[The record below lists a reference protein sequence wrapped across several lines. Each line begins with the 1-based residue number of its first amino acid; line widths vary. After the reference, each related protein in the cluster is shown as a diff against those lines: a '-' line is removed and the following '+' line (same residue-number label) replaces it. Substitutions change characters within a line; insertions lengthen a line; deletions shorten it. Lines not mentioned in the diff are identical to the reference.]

1 MQTLDEQQMTSWEE
15 AGRLLDNSPS
25 YSVEDIKGMLTVSEK
40 GNVSQGIDNCMIALE
55 HDPVLAG
62 AICHNDLTGKM
73 DIIKN
78 LGWGRPVGGGIR
90 DVDIDQIDWYLE
102 RTYGLKNYKAISKAL
117 NIIASQNHFHPIK
130 DYLENL
136 EWDGVSRIGDL
147 LPKYLGV
154 TKSDY
159 ETEIMTLLMQ
169 AAIHR
174 IYDPGC
180 KYEIMVCL
188 IGGQGAGKSTLF
200 RLLAIKDEWFSDDL
214 RRLDDDNVYRKLQGH
229 WIIEMPEMLATV
241 NAKTVEEIKSFLSK
255 QKDNYKIPYEVHPED
270 RPRQCVFVGTSNT
283 LDFLP
288 LDRTGNRRF
297 APIMVNM
304 DLVDKHILEDER
316 ESREYIKQV
325 WAEMMDFYRKHK
337 NFKLKISQ
345 KNTEYLKKL
354 QKEFMPEDTKVGIL
368 QQWLD
373 ESSEDYVCTMLL
385 YREALRKDTD
395 PKAWELSEIGS
406 IMNNSI
412 SGWEQ
417 GPQHRFKEY
426 GQQRSWKRIK
436 SADGFVQ
443 VPEGAEL
450 PFE

>member
-1 MQTLDEQQMTSWEE
+1 M
-15 AGRLLDNSPS
+15 
-25 YSVEDIKGMLTVSEK
+25 
-40 GNVSQGIDNCMIALE
+40 
-55 HDPVLAG
+55 
-62 AICHNDLTGKM
+62 
-73 DIIKN
+73 
-78 LGWGRPVGGGIR
+78 
-90 DVDIDQIDWYLE
+90 
-102 RTYGLKNYKAISKAL
+102 KNYKAIGKAL
-117 NIIASQNHFHPIK
+117 NIVASQNHFHPIK
-130 DYLENL
+130 DYLEKL

-154 TKSDY
+154 EKSEY

-241 NAKTVEEIKSFLSK
+241 NARTVEEIKSFLSK

-297 APIMVNM
+297 APITVHMEKVE
-304 DLVDKHILEDER
+304 KHILEDEQ
-316 ESREYIKQV
+316 ESRKYINQV
-325 WAEMMDFYRKHK
+325 WAEMMDLYRKNK
-337 NFKLKISQ
+337 RFKLKLSG
-345 KNTEYLKKL
+345 KTAEYLKEL
-354 QKEFMPEDTKVGIL
+354 QKEHMPEDTNVGII
-368 QQWLD
+368 QAWLD
-373 ESSEDYVCTMLL
+373 SYKDDYVCSRMI
-385 YREALRKDTD
+385 YRDALGRDSD
-395 PKAWELSEIGS
+395 NPKQWELQEIGN

-412 SGWEQ
+412 EGWEK
-417 GPQHRFKEY
+417 GPQHRFADY
-426 GQQRSWKRIK
+426 GQQRCWKRTK
-436 SADGFVQ
+436 PRDGFLP
-443 VPEGAEL
+443 VPDDAEL
-450 PFE
+450 PFK